1 MKKILVLLVMIVG
14 SIQAKAT
21 DANQLYY
28 ALRDKVLKVK
38 DYTADIK
45 IKIDVHYM
53 RIPEVKGKLYFKSPD
68 KMRLERNGG
77 LSVLPK
83 KNITMT
89 LNNLM
94 PAGNVTAL
102 DAGYETINGKKT
114 RIIKVI
120 PDDDKSNIVLAKIW
134 IDETALVAL
143 KTETTTK
150 DQGMVFMDLEYGA
163 YASYGLPSKV
173 KVTMDVKEYKLPQGV
188 AMDYV
193 DPNEVKKAAPKD
205 GKSRKGTIQLTYLKY
220 DINKGMSDEVFRKPS
235 K

>member
-1 MKKILVLLVMIVG
+1 MKKILVLLLMILG
-14 SIQAKAT
+14 SISAKAT

-28 ALRDKVLKVK
+28 ALRDKVMKVK
-38 DYTADIK
+38 DYTADVK

-53 RIPEVKGKLYFKSPD
+53 RIPEVKGKLYFKYPD

-77 LSVLPK
+77 ISVLPK

-89 LNNLM
+89 QNNLM
-94 PAGNVTAL
+94 PTGNVTAL
-102 DAGYETINGKKT
+102 DAGYETIGGKKV

-120 PDDDKSNIVLAKIW
+120 PDDDNSNIVLAKIW
-134 IDETALVAL
+134 IDEASLVAL

-173 KVTMDVKEYKLPQGV
+173 RITMDVKEYKLPQGI
-188 AMDYV
+188 AMDYT
-193 DPNEVKKAAPKD
+193 DANEVKQKPKD
-205 GKSRKGTIQLTYLKY
+205 GKQKKGTIQLTYLKY
-220 DINKGMSDEVFRKPS
+220 DINKGLSDDVFKKPNR
-235 K
+235 

>member
-14 SIQAKAT
+14 SIQAKAA

-38 DYTADIK
+38 DYTANIK

-77 LSVLPK
+77 ISVLPK

-102 DAGYETINGKKT
+102 DAGYETINGKKV

-120 PDDDKSNIVLAKIW
+120 PDDDKSNIVLAKLW

-163 YASYGLPSKV
+163 YVAWGLPSKV

-193 DPNEVKKAAPKD
+193 DPNEVKKATAND
-205 GKSRKGTIQLTYLKY
+205 GKSKKGTIQLTYLKY
-220 DINKGMSDEVFRKPS
+220 DINKGLSDEVFKKPS